1 MESLMAVKQ
10 YLGLGFDFI

>member
-10 YLGLGFDFI
+10 YLGFDFI